1 VSIRAFLCVAAL
13 AGLSAPEAPPDP
25 VRIEVAASKGE
36 IIPQSKGGG
45 GFQRTF
51 RFTAVR
57 GEANRWIRQ
66 TLEVRGTVFDA
77 LGKSAPAHLDV
88 VEYYR
93 VDSNGRAIQADSHYS
108 QFWDFC
114 GGDLE
119 ISSTLEYGTLT
130 PKKPG
135 DTIVGKSFVLKWA
148 KDAKGGLVTM
158 RKRTTLEEVPAER
171 GERAEFRPAEGAL
184 PTRYS
189 YRVRWDARP
198 GRGPRTKPAGEI
210 EVGTW
215 HVVVPEDTGP
225 TRAAARPAPIP
236 ER

>member
-1 VSIRAFLCVAAL
+1 MLLLLVLGASAA
-13 AGLSAPEAPPDP
+13 PQAPPDP
-25 VRIEVAASKGE
+25 VRIEVAASSGA

-51 RFTAVR
+51 RFTAVG

-66 TLEVRGTVFDA
+66 TLAVRGTVFDA
-77 LGKSAPAHLDV
+77 EGTSAPAHLDV

-93 VDSNGRAIQADSHYS
+93 VDSKGRAIQADSHYS
-108 QFWDFC
+108 QFWEHC

-119 ISSTLEYGTLT
+119 ISSTLEYGTLA
-130 PKKPG
+130 PKRLG
-135 DTIVGKSFVLKWA
+135 DTIMGKSFVLKWA
-148 KDAKGGLVTM
+148 KDAEGEIVTM
-158 RKRTTLEEVPAER
+158 RKRRNREEIPAER
-171 GERAEFRPAEGAL
+171 GERVEFRAQDGAL

-198 GRGPRTKPAGEI
+198 GVGPRTKPAGEI

-215 HVVVPEDTGP
+215 QVVLPEETGP
-225 TRAAARPAPIP
+225 TRAAAREAPIP
-236 ER
+236 LR